1 MKKLIYLLFILLA
14 VVLNSCKEDFMD
26 VYPKDKP
33 SDATFWK
40 TESDATMGLTA
51 CYHLWE
57 GFTNI
62 CMFDCASDNAYD
74 KGNFGYAILGNGNL
88 TPNTYIM
95 NVDWLDGYSRT
106 NSCSWPLYTQIWKY
120 NNFLANIDKVDM
132 DATKKAQYKAEV
144 RFLRAYD
151 YFWKT
156 MLHGDMPLITEPV
169 PFDYVSKR
177 DPAATIKAFILSE
190 LDAIGPDLPVQNNLD
205 SKGHV
210 TRGAAH
216 ALRARLNLLMGNY
229 ADAMTDAKAVIDMT
243 CYELYPNYEDMFLEK
258 SEGDNKEAILSVQY
272 IKDQYISACNRM
284 NACPTENGWSAC
296 TAVKSMVDAY
306 ECSNGKTI
314 DDPTSGYDIDHPFA
328 NRDPRLNMSIL
339 LPGTKW
345 KGGRHYN
352 SLDQYLPGTTVLNPD
367 YHLGS
372 TSARS
377 GYNIKKYID
386 TTDIYM
392 GAWPP
397 NGGQDIMVFRLAEM
411 YLTYAEAVFESNS
424 AANFDQALG
433 YINAIRARAGQIAAT
448 TLTRDLI
455 RRERRVEL
463 AFEGLRYF
471 DVERWDLGPTVLTGD
486 LYGCRQGTLDVL
498 GNVTWVGDG
507 NVVNST
513 NYILIESRNYRPATN
528 YLFPIPQSILNV
540 NPGWGQNDGY

>member
-1 MKKLIYLLFILLA
+1 MKRLTYILLILLA
-14 VVLNSCKEDFMD
+14 VVLNSCKESFMD

-51 CYHLWE
+51 CYRLWE

-74 KGNFGYAILGNGNL
+74 KGNFGYAILGNGTL
-88 TPNTYIM
+88 TPSTFIM
-95 NVDWLDGYSRT
+95 NQDWLDNVSA
-106 NSCSWPLYTQIWKY
+106 SVSASWPLYTQMRKY
-120 NNFLANIDKVDM
+120 NNFLANIDNVKM

-156 MLHGDMPLITEPV
+156 MLFGDMPLITEPTS
-169 PFDYVSKR
+169 FDYKAKR
-177 DPAATIKAFILSE
+177 DQAATIKAFILSE
-190 LDAIGPDLPVQNNLD
+190 LAAIEQDLPVQNNIT
-205 SKGHV
+205 SQGHV
-210 TRGAAH
+210 TRGAAY

-229 ADAMTDAKAVIDMT
+229 ADAMTDSKAVIDMT
-243 CYELYPNYEDMFLEK
+243 CYELYPDYNDMFLEK
-258 SEGDNKEAILSVQY
+258 SEGTNKESILSIQY
-272 IKDQYISACNRM
+272 IKDLYISATNRL
-284 NACPTENGWSAC
+284 NAPPTENGWSAV
-296 TAVKSMVDAY
+296 TAVKSLVDAY

-314 DDPTSGYDIDHPFA
+314 DDPTSGYDIDHPFS
-328 NRDPRLNMSIL
+328 NRDPRLAKSIL
-339 LPGTKW
+339 LPGQLW
-345 KGGRHYN
+345 NGRHYN
-352 SLDQYLPGTTVLNPD
+352 SLDQYLPGTTTLNPD

-386 TTDIYM
+386 LTDPYM
-392 GAWPP
+392 LAWPP
-397 NGGQDIMVFRLAEM
+397 NSGQDMMVIRLAEM

-424 AANFDQALG
+424 AANFVQALG
-433 YINAIRARAGQIAAT
+433 YINAIRTRAGQIAAP

-471 DVERWDLGPTVLTGD
+471 DVQRWDLGPTALTGP
-486 LYGCRQGTLDVL
+486 LYGCRQGSLDVN

-507 NVVNST
+507 HVVNST
-513 NYILIESRNYRPATN
+513 NYILIETRNYRPATN
-528 YLFPIPQSILNV
+528 YLFPIPQSFLDV
-540 NPGWGQNDGY
+540 NPGLGQNPGY